1 MGTLLRMGTPAIRER
16 WAPGVLRIT
25 LSVLVLAVFSAP
37 VVLAF
42 LGSLRPVGTSP
53 PTTIDLY
60 PAGADLS
67 NYGELAGRPSVRR
80 QTLNSLLV
88 AAISVPAGTLVAS
101 WAGFAI
107 ARLPR
112 RAALFLLGLTLVAAT
127 IPVTALFVGR
137 LVLFRLSG
145 LTDTPVPLMA
155 PALIGVSPL
164 LVLLFAW
171 SYFSIPREIYDLARE
186 AGLGPFR
193 TWWHVATPMRID
205 VVGVAAAV
213 AFIVSWGNL
222 LDPLLY
228 VYDERWFTLPLGLAS
243 LAELPPTDLGLML
256 AAAMFAIAPVLVTAF
271 VAQRF
276 VYARRW

>member
-1 MGTLLRMGTPAIRER
+1 MGGPAIRDR
-16 WAPGVLRIT
+16 GRSGVSTAGVLVVMAVF
-25 LSVLVLAVFSAP
+25 LAPSVLAL
-37 VVLAF
+37 
-42 LGSLRPVGTSP
+42 LGSLRPVGTTP

-67 NYGELAGRPSVRR
+67 NYGELVGRTSLRR

-88 AAISVPAGTLVAS
+88 AVISVPAGTLVAS

-112 RAALFLLGLTLVAAT
+112 RAALFLLGLTVVAAM
-127 IPVTALFVGR
+127 IPVTALLVGR

-145 LTDTPVPLMA
+145 VTDMPVPLMA

-171 SYFSIPREIYDLARE
+171 SYFTIPREIYDLARE

-193 TWWHVATPMRID
+193 TWWHVAMPLRID
-205 VVGVAAAV
+205 AAGVAAAV
-213 AFIVSWGNL
+213 AFMITWGNF
-222 LDPLLY
+222 LDPLMY
-228 VYDERWFTLPLGLAS
+228 IYDERWFTLPLGLAS
-243 LAELPPTDLGLML
+243 LAELPPTDQGLML
-256 AAAMFAIAPVLVTAF
+256 AAAMFAIAPVLLTAF

-276 VYARRW
+276 VYSRRW

>member
-1 MGTLLRMGTPAIRER
+1 MGRPATRDHRRSGISSV
-16 WAPGVLRIT
+16 GV
-25 LSVLVLAVFSAP
+25 VLVMVVFLTPLLLAI
-37 VVLAF
+37 
-42 LGSLRPVGTSP
+42 LGSLRPIGTSP

-60 PAGADLS
+60 PDGADLS
-67 NYGELAGRPSVRR
+67 NFGELLGESSFRR

-88 AAISVPAGTLVAS
+88 AAISVPAGILVAS
-101 WAGFAI
+101 CAGFAI

-112 RAALFLLGLTLVAAT
+112 RAALFLLGLTVVAAM
-127 IPVTALFVGR
+127 IPVTALLVGR

-145 LTDTPVPLMA
+145 LTDTPVPLIA
-155 PALIGVSPL
+155 PALIGISPL

-171 SYFSIPREIYDLARE
+171 SYFTIPREIYDLARE

-193 TWWHVATPMRID
+193 TWWHVAMPLRID
-205 VVGVAAAV
+205 VAGVAAAV
-213 AFIVSWGNL
+213 AFMISWGNL

-243 LAELPPTDLGLML
+243 LAELPPTDQGLML
-256 AAAMFAIAPVLVTAF
+256 AAAVFAIVPVLVTAF

-276 VYARRW
+276 VSARRW